1 MHSPLSSLS
10 KTLTVWRVFESLH
23 DQGTVKALGISN
35 VYDLPFL
42 KQLWN
47 EARVKPSI
55 VQNRFYAETDY
66 DQGIRSFCA
75 SVGIQYQSFWTLTAN
90 PHIIGNRQFRNI
102 AARYHVTQAQLFYR
116 FVMSLGVCPL
126 SGTTDDQHM
135 EQDQEVPTIPL
146 TSDDVDQIKDLMS
159 IAN

>member
-1 MHSPLSSLS
+1 MHSPLSSFS
-10 KTLTVWRVFESLH
+10 KTLTVWRTFESFH

-35 VYDLPFL
+35 IYDLPSL

-55 VQNRFYAETDY
+55 VQNRFYSDTDY

-75 SVGIQYQSFWTLTAN
+75 SVGIHYQSFWTLTAN
-90 PHIIGNRQFRNI
+90 PHVTGNRQFRNI

-126 SGTTDDQHM
+126 SGTTDDSHM
-135 EQDQEVPTIPL
+135 EQDMEVPNIPL
-146 TSDDVDQIKDLMS
+146 SPEDVDEIKTLMAIS
-159 IAN
+159 N